1 MVLPLMSFRF
11 PLPSSTL
18 LPSPRVWK
26 AWVTYLWPNRAL
38 YPWYAVEV
46 PVASVVAGEPSA
58 FGSHGNLSA
67 KPTLGIEQSV
77 LFLAQWIATPSRLA
91 KGLGSLV
98 GGEPDGKTVVR
109 SPVFSISMSAAAMAP
124 TSQPARVKGTQ

>member
-1 MVLPLMSFRF
+1 MLGVNAPAGNSSTMVLPLMSVRV

-18 LPSPRVWK
+18 LRSPRVWK

-46 PVASVVAGEPSA
+46 PVASVVAGEASP

-67 KPTLGIEQSV
+67 KPPLAVEQSV
-77 LFLAQWIATPSRLA
+77 LFLAQWVGRPS
-91 KGLGSLV
+91 
-98 GGEPDGKTVVR
+98 
-109 SPVFSISMSAAAMAP
+109 
-124 TSQPARVKGTQ
+124 